1 MLLTYEKGRADKI
14 HISIDGTY
22 TMTVDATYW
31 YGLGIKNKTEIN
43 EEELAQLKSRVNSRR
58 AFNKA
63 IELISRR
70 EHSRKEIVTKLTQR
84 GFAEVAEDVA
94 DELERLDYLDDERF
108 AGMYAKEL
116 KQRKSMGKR
125 RIAQELY
132 LKGIS
137 RDIIEIVTEEINESP
152 VEEIIEIINR
162 KYLRY
167 LGDEKGRTRTVNALV
182 RLGYGY
188 SDIKNAL
195 NTVSDEVDNLSDMDY
210 D

>member
-14 HISIDGTY
+14 HISIDGAY

-43 EEELAQLKSRVNSRR
+43 EEELARLRNCVNSRR

-63 IELISRR
+63 VELISRR
-70 EHSRKEIVTKLTQR
+70 EHSRKEIITKLTQR
-84 GFAEVAEDVA
+84 SYGEVAAEVA
-94 DELERLDYLDDERF
+94 DELERLGYLNDERF
-108 AGMYAKEL
+108 AVMYAKEL
-116 KQRKSMGKR
+116 KLRKNMGKR

-132 LKGIS
+132 IKGIS
-137 RDIIEIVTEEINESP
+137 RDIIESITEDIDENPFED
-152 VEEIIEIINR
+152 IIEIINR

-167 LGDEKGRTRTVNALV
+167 LGDEKGRNRTVNALV

-188 SDIKNAL
+188 SDIKTAL
-195 NTVSDEVDNLSDMDY
+195 KSVADEVDNLSDMDY